1 MPTLEVRDL
10 RVRFGRT
17 EALRGVTLEL
27 RPGVTGLVGANGA
40 GKSTLIRTL
49 ATLQRP
55 SAGQLVW
62 DGQDVTRRSERL
74 RRVLGYV
81 PQEGGAYPQLTP
93 TEFLQYMGAA
103 KRLDARAVDAQIPE
117 LLDAVNLGAHA
128 RRPVG
133 SFSGGMARRVL
144 IAQALLGDPQLLILD
159 EPSVGLDAEERLRF
173 QALLRE
179 RARGAAVLLVTHIR
193 EDLDATADR
202 LLTLEGG
209 VITHEA
215 SEPRAARRPVR
226 SPLVLTAAGVS
237 RA

>member
-10 RVRFGRT
+10 RVNFGQT
-17 EALRGVTLEL
+17 EALRGVTLHL
-27 RPGVTGLVGANGA
+27 TPGVTGLIGANGA

-55 SAGQLVW
+55 GGGQLIW
-62 DGQDVTRRSERL
+62 DGQDVTRRPERL

-103 KRLDARAVDAQIPE
+103 KRLDTRAVDAQIPA
-117 LLDAVNLGAHA
+117 LLDAVNLSAHA
-128 RRPVG
+128 HRPVG
-133 SFSGGMARRVL
+133 TFSGGMARRVL

-173 QALLRE
+173 QALIRE
-179 RARGAAVLLVTHIR
+179 QARRAAVLLVTHLR
-193 EDLDATADR
+193 EDLDATAER

-209 VITHEA
+209 VIA
-215 SEPRAARRPVR
+215 QPGQPRPAHPDRT
-226 SPLVLTAAGVS
+226 PLVPVGLEVA

>member
-1 MPTLEVRDL
+1 MSTLEVRDL
-10 RVRFGRT
+10 RVRFGRA
-17 EALRGVTLEL
+17 EALRGVTLSL

-55 SAGQLVW
+55 SGGQLVW
-62 DGQDVTRRSERL
+62 DGQDVTRRPNAL

-81 PQEGGAYPQLTP
+81 PQSGGAYPQLTP

-103 KRLDARAVDAQIPE
+103 KRLNARAVDAQIPA
-117 LLDAVNLGAHA
+117 LLDAVNLSAHA
-128 RRPVG
+128 GRPIG

-144 IAQALLGDPQLLILD
+144 IAQALLGDPALLILD
-159 EPSVGLDAEERLRF
+159 EPSVGLDAEERARF

-179 RARGAAVLLVTHIR
+179 QGKRAAVLLVTHIQ
-193 EDLDATADR
+193 EDLDAAAGR

-209 VITHEA
+209 VIAGETVQRRTPSPVSGPFPLPEWEVA
-215 SEPRAARRPVR
+215 RA
-226 SPLVLTAAGVS
+226 
-237 RA
+237 

>member
-10 RVRFGRT
+10 RVSFGRT
-17 EALRGVTLEL
+17 EALRGVTLDL
-27 RPGVTGLVGANGA
+27 TPGVTGLIGANGA

-55 SAGQLVW
+55 GAGRLIW
-62 DGQDVTRRSERL
+62 DGQDVTRRPERL

-103 KRLDARAVDAQIPE
+103 KRLDARAVDAQIPA
-117 LLDAVNLGAHA
+117 LLDAVNLGGHAH
-128 RRPVG
+128 RPVG
-133 SFSGGMARRVL
+133 TFSGGMARRVL

-159 EPSVGLDAEERLRF
+159 EPSVGLDAGERLRF
-173 QALLRE
+173 QALLRD
-179 RARGAAVLLVTHIR
+179 RAQRAAVLLVTHLR

-209 VITHEA
+209 VIA
-215 SEPRAARRPVR
+215 QPGQPRPAHPDLTPLLPVGLGVAR
-226 SPLVLTAAGVS
+226 A
-237 RA
+237 